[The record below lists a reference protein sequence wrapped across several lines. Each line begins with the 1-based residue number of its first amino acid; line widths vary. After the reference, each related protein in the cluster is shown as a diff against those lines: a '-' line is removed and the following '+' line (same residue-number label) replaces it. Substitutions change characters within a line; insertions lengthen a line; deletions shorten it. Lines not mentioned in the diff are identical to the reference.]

1 MRRITSATVALLI
14 VMAAPTSAQVV
25 RQHGPHV
32 HGITTL
38 DIALDRQTLQIALS
52 APGAN
57 MVGFEH
63 PPHDAGEKQR
73 LGAVLATLGAPGDWL
88 HPAKAA
94 DCRLLD
100 AHVEPHG
107 FSAASSSAGPE
118 HADVDAR
125 YDYRCDKPD
134 ALDHIDVHLT
144 DRYPA
149 THQVIA
155 NLVLPQRQDRQVL
168 GPGDYRI
175 VLSP

>member
-1 MRRITSATVALLI
+1 MRRLTLATLALLI
-14 VMAAPTSAQVV
+14 ATATPALAQVV

-38 DIALDRQTLQIALS
+38 DIALDQQTLQISLNT
-52 APGAN
+52 PGTN

-63 PPHDAGEKQR
+63 PPHDAHEKQQ
-73 LGAVLATLGAPGDWL
+73 LEAVLAALHAPDGWL
-88 HPAKAA
+88 RPAAAA

-107 FSAASSSAGPE
+107 FDDAPSSTAHE
-118 HADVDAR
+118 HADIDAR
-125 YDYRCDKPD
+125 YDYRCDEPD

>member
-1 MRRITSATVALLI
+1 MRRITSATLTLLVA
-14 VMAAPTSAQVV
+14 VAAPTPAQVV
-25 RQHGPHV
+25 RQYGPHV

-38 DIALDRQTLQIALS
+38 DIALDRQALQIALA
-52 APGAN
+52 APGIN

-63 PPHDAGEKQR
+63 PPHDAREKQQ
-73 LGAVLATLGAPGDWL
+73 LDAALAALEAPGSWL
-88 HPAKAA
+88 QPAKAA

-107 FSAASSSAGPE
+107 FAAASPSAGHE
-118 HADVDAR
+118 HADIDAR
-125 YDYRCDKPD
+125 YDYRCDAPD

>member
-1 MRRITSATVALLI
+1 MRRITFATVALAI
-14 VMAAPTSAQVV
+14 AMAGPAPAQVV

-38 DIALDRQTLQIALS
+38 DIALDRGALQIALNM
-52 APGAN
+52 PGTN

-63 PPHDAGEKQR
+63 PPHDAREKQQ
-73 LGAVLATLGAPGDWL
+73 LDGALAALNAPGEWL

-94 DCRLLD
+94 ACRLLD

-107 FSAASSSAGPE
+107 FDGAPASGAHE
-118 HADVDAR
+118 HADIDAS
-125 YDYRCDKPD
+125 YDYRCDEPG

-144 DRYPA
+144 DRYPG

-168 GPGDYRI
+168 GPGDYRV